1 MPSVYRSSPATR
13 SESGGG
19 APGSGGG
26 ISGGGDIYNR
36 LLFIGCT
43 GSLFFC
49 FFSFFR
55 QSHPAQLSLAQS
67 SAAHRSA
74 VRCRAVPRAAVRC
87 RAVLLLCFYFLHTR
101 YSYESTEYQGTYLVR
116 AYTYVELKKNA
127 HPTQLSSA
135 SSAAQSSAVRCRT
148 LPYPAVRCC
157 AVLCR
162 AVPCC
167 DVLCRAVL
175 CFLCRIYQKKYDVR
189 LCMRRPGC
197 FPGAWSSWHMQVA
210 CLCLKYW
217 VIHSTTSVVPFLT
230 SL

>member
-167 DVLCRAVL
+167 AVLCRAVTS
-175 CFLCRIYQKKYDVR
+175 CAVPCCVF
-189 LCMRRPGC
+189 
-197 FPGAWSSWHMQVA
+197 
-210 CLCLKYW
+210 
-217 VIHSTTSVVPFLT
+217 SVVYIKRSMMYVYACGVRVVFLERGALGICKSPVCT
-230 SL
+230 